1 MALYSDPNS
10 QYSHRVRIVLEEKGV
25 LSEIIDTDNDKLSS
39 ELLEVSPYAQLPVLA
54 DRDVALY
61 DSVTLM
67 EYLDERF
74 PHPPLLPVY
83 PGTRANMR
91 LYIQRIEKDWCS
103 IFDNLVRGNL
113 KEIDIIKNQANLL
126 NRIVK
131 IEKITSGEK
140 LDKPEQSATAVV
152 SDIEIFIP
160 LKGLIDIDKEVN
172 RLNKQVIDMNGR
184 LNTIYK
190 KLNNKN
196 FIDRAPSDV
205 IANEKKKKEKYE
217 AMLKKLEENLNALIK

>member
-1 MALYSDPNS
+1 MDVNSLNRRTSMALFSDPKDH
-10 QYSHRVRIVLEEKGV
+10 YCHRVRIVLEEKGV

-91 LYIQRIEKDWCS
+91 LYIKRIEKDWCS
-103 IFDNLVRGNL
+103 IYDKLVGGNL
-113 KEIDIIKNQANLL
+113 N
-126 NRIVK
+126 
-131 IEKITSGEK
+131 EK
-140 LDKPEQSATAVV
+140 
-152 SDIEIFIP
+152 
-160 LKGLIDIDKEVN
+160 
-172 RLNKQVIDMNGR
+172 
-184 LNTIYK
+184 
-190 KLNNKN
+190 
-196 FIDRAPSDV
+196 
-205 IANEKKKKEKYE
+205 EKKKAKQKLRSLIVSTAPVFKEKPFFMSEDFSLVDCCIAPLLWRLPLVEIEIPKDTKNRSIHEY
-217 AMLKKLEENLNALIK
+217 MKRVFTRPCFLESLSEFEKDIRSI